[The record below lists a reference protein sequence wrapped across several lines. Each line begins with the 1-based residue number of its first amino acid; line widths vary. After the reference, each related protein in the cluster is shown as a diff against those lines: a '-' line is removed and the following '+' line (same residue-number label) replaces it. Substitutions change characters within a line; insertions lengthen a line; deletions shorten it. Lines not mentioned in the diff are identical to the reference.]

1 MDNSDEFLAKV
12 GLLFTLTDGFK
23 SLDKLVGSKVKKG
36 IKKGLRDLESKI
48 NNTSRDSY
56 GNLQFASGVTDDESY
71 LGKGIRL
78 AL

>member
-1 MDNSDEFLAKV
+1 M

-36 IKKGLRDLESKI
+36 IKKGLRDLEDKI

-56 GNLQFASGVTDDESY
+56 GNL
-71 LGKGIRL
+71 
-78 AL
+78 